1 MNGTDKP
8 RSHFLPQITLI
19 AVTDSADPCNLWIDL
34 CESVVALFLFHLSLQ
49 MPSFTTASRII
60 ITCSNRL
67 SPYLQMEV
75 AELGYKPERV
85 FKTGV
90 ELKGTLTD
98 CIRLNLNLRCASQV
112 LFSLKEFRADNADDL
127 YKILIDHPWEDILN
141 VDGYF
146 SISSN
151 VDNPTINNSLFAN
164 VKVKDA
170 IVDRFR
176 NKTGER
182 PNSGPELDK
191 TVIHL
196 YWKESLAE
204 IFIDTS
210 GETLSKHGYRKI
222 PGKAPML
229 ESLAAATMLAT
240 KWDRASPFI
249 NPMCGSGTVAI
260 EAVLLATKRKPG
272 LLRSNYAFMHLAG
285 YEEQLYNT
293 EFKKLEQQV
302 IDLPALK
309 VIATDISEDAI
320 NISKVNAGIAGVEE
334 LIEFAVCDF
343 EETNIPEG
351 EAGAV
356 YFNPEYGDRLG
367 VEAELEITY
376 KRIGDFLKKKCKGYS
391 GYIFTGNLELAKK
404 IGLKPSRRIEFYTS
418 KIDCRLLEYELYSGT
433 KRTDKE

>member
-1 MNGTDKP
+1 MHIFT
-8 RSHFLPQITLI
+8 IT
-19 AVTDSADPCNLWIDL
+19 
-34 CESVVALFLFHLSLQ
+34 
-49 MPSFTTASRII
+49 SRII

-67 SPYLQMEV
+67 SPCLQQEV
-75 AELGYKPERV
+75 ATLGFKPERI

-90 ELKGTLTD
+90 ELKGTLQD
-98 CIRLNLNLRCASQV
+98 CIKLNLNLRCASQV
-112 LFSLKEFRADNADDL
+112 LFSLQEFKADNADDL
-127 YKILIDHPWEDILN
+127 YKTLLDFPWEDVLT

-151 VDNPTINNSLFAN
+151 VSNDTINNSLFAN

-229 ESLAAATMLAT
+229 ESLAAATLLAAR
-240 KWDRASPFI
+240 WDRKSTFI

-260 EAVLLATKRKPG
+260 EAALLATNRKPG
-272 LLRSNYAFMHLAG
+272 LLRFNYAFMHLVG
-285 YEEQLYNT
+285 YTEAMYNA
-293 EFKKLEQQV
+293 EFKKLEEQV
-302 IDLPALK
+302 IDVMGLK
-309 VIATDISEDAI
+309 IIATDINEDAV

-334 LIEFAVCDF
+334 FIEFAVCDF
-343 EETNIPEG
+343 EETTIPEG
-351 EAGAV
+351 ENGV
-356 YFNPEYGDRLG
+356 IYFNPEYGDRLG

-376 KRIGDFLKKKCKGYS
+376 GRMGDFLKKKCKGYF

-404 IGLKPSRRIEFYTS
+404 IGLKPNRRIEFYTS
-418 KIDCRLLEYELYSGT
+418 KIDCRLLEYELYSGSRE
-433 KRTDKE
+433 KRES

>member
-1 MNGTDKP
+1 
-8 RSHFLPQITLI
+8 
-19 AVTDSADPCNLWIDL
+19 
-34 CESVVALFLFHLSLQ
+34 
-49 MPSFTTASRII
+49 MPNFDIPSRII

-67 SPYLQMEV
+67 SPYLQMEIT
-75 AELGYKPERV
+75 ALGYKAERV

-90 ELKGTLTD
+90 ELKGTLVD

-112 LFSLKEFRADNADDL
+112 LFSLKEFRAANADDL
-127 YKILIDHPWEDILN
+127 YKTLIDFPWEDILN

-151 VDNPTINNSLFAN
+151 VSNETINNSLFAN

-182 PNSGPELDK
+182 PDSGSELDK
-191 TVIHL
+191 AVIHL

-229 ESLAAATMLAT
+229 ESLAAATLLAT
-240 KWDRASPFI
+240 KWDRRSTFI
-249 NPMCGSGTVAI
+249 NPMCGSGTLAI
-260 EAVLLATKRKPG
+260 EAALLATNRKPG
-272 LLRSNYAFMHLAG
+272 LLRFNYAFMHLKG
-285 YEEQLYNT
+285 YDEKLYDA
-293 EFKKLEQQV
+293 EFKKLEEQI
-302 IDLPALK
+302 IDVPGLK
-309 VIATDISEDAI
+309 IIATDISDDAV
-320 NISKVNAGIAGVEE
+320 NISKINAGIAGVEE
-334 LIEFAVCDF
+334 FIEFAVCDF
-343 EETNIPEG
+343 EETNVPEG
-351 EAGAV
+351 ESGVV

-367 VEAELEITY
+367 VEAELELTY
-376 KRIGDFLKKKCKGYS
+376 KRIGDFLKKKCKGYF

-404 IGLKPSRRIEFYTS
+404 IGLKPNRRIEFYTS

-433 KRTDKE
+433 KRTDK

>member
-1 MNGTDKP
+1 M
-8 RSHFLPQITLI
+8 QIF
-19 AVTDSADPCNLWIDL
+19 
-34 CESVVALFLFHLSLQ
+34 E
-49 MPSFTTASRII
+49 TTSRII

-67 SPYLQMEV
+67 SPWLQLEV
-75 AELGYKPERV
+75 AALGFKPERV

-90 ELKGTLTD
+90 ELKGTLQD
-98 CIRLNLNLRCASQV
+98 CIKLNLNLRCASQV
-112 LFSLKEFRADNADDL
+112 LFSLKEFNADNADDL
-127 YKILIDHPWEDILN
+127 YKTLLDFPWEN
-141 VDGYF
+141 VLEVEGYF

-151 VDNPTINNSLFAN
+151 VSNDTINNSLYAN

-229 ESLAAATMLAT
+229 ESLAAATLLAT
-240 KWDRASPFI
+240 KWDRKSIFI

-260 EAVLLATKRKPG
+260 EAALLATSRKPG
-272 LLRSNYAFMHLAG
+272 LLRFNYAFMHLVG
-285 YEEQLYNT
+285 YKQAMYDV
-293 EFKKLEQQV
+293 EFRKLEQQV
-302 IDLPALK
+302 VDVPGLK
-309 VIATDISEDAI
+309 IIATDISEDAI
-320 NISKVNAGIAGVEE
+320 NISTINAGIAGVEE
-334 LIEFAVCDF
+334 FIDFAVCDF

-351 EAGAV
+351 ENGV
-356 YFNPEYGDRLG
+356 IYFNPEYGDRLG
-367 VEAELEITY
+367 VEAALEITY
-376 KRIGDFLKKKCKGYS
+376 GRMGDFLKKKCKGYF

-404 IGLKPSRRIEFYTS
+404 IGLKPSRRMEFYTS
-418 KIDCRLLEYELYSGT
+418 KIDCRLLEYELYGGSRE
-433 KRTDKE
+433 KREA